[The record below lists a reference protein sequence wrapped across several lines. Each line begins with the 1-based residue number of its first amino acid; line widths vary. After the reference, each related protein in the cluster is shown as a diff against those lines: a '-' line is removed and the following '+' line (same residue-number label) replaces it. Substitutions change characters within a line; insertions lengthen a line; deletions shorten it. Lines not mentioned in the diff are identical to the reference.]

1 MKIKFKTFSL
11 NRKYYKSANICSK
24 KNVPDQKRSFRTEKK
39 HPVCKYQKMEEAKST
54 NPTPEGICKPES

>member
-1 MKIKFKTFSL
+1 MCLT
-11 NRKYYKSANICSK
+11 RK
-24 KNVPDQKRSFRTEKK
+24 VVFEQKKK